1 MKAIHNLPEGY
12 KEILSINLQKDKKV
26 ALIVNGLALV
36 IAIAFAVPMHFYIPI
51 STLFSFEKGITAYFI
66 RFISLLVLMVF
77 YMILHELVYGITMKY
92 FGAEKIKYG
101 FTGLYAFAGSDDYYD
116 KRSYII
122 IALAP
127 VVIWGIVL
135 AVINALVPEDW
146 FWVVYFIQL
155 LNISGAAGDIY
166 VSIKF
171 SKLPKDI
178 LIKDYGVGMT
188 VYSRDFKE

>member
-77 YMILHELVYGITMKY
+77 YMILHELVHGITMKY